1 MNNIAGINNKVTAF
15 SSGAVRDV
23 QEDKGRCDLMPL
35 NVIGE
40 LSKRFPNISS
50 KCTVSD
56 IFNNLHNFIYQGDT
70 AHLID
75 AICEFVYVSHT
86 WDSYE
91 STAKLYNMLLDVSMH
106 YKHGLEK
113 YGERNWEK
121 GIPLHSFIDSGTR
134 HLIKYLGG
142 YTDERH
148 DLAFIWNLM
157 CCAYTNNCL
166 YSNAE
171 LRDLPFNMFETKL
184 INNPNKTQIT
194 ATNNLGWAVT
204 TSCTSTPLTE
214 EDK

>member
-35 NVIGE
+35 NVVSE
-40 LSKRFPNISS
+40 FSKRFPSISP

-56 IFNNLHNFIYQGDT
+56 IFNNMHNYIYQGDT
-70 AHLID
+70 RHLAD

-91 STAKLYNMLLDVSMH
+91 DTAKLYNMLLDVSMH

-157 CCAYTNNCL
+157 CCIYTDNCL
-166 YSNAE
+166 YNKVE
-171 LRDLPFNMFETKL
+171 LRDLPFNMLESKL
-184 INNPNKTQIT
+184 INNPHKTI
-194 ATNNLGWAVT
+194 ATNNLGWAV
-204 TSCTSTPLTE
+204 SASHTSTQLTE